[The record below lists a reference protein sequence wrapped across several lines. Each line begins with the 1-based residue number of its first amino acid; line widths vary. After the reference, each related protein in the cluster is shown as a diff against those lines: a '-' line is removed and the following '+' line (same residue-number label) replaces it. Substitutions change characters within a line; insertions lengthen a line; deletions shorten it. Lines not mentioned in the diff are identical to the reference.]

1 MIAKTSHYRF
11 ERPPENI
18 AGYNPTRDGGS
29 FSWDRVA
36 AERSVNY
43 FADCLILTSGKTA
56 GNPFRLQPWQADYVA
71 TLFGWKR
78 SDGTRRYRESAF
90 FVPRKNGK
98 TETGAG
104 LALYGLCCD
113 GEQQAQVYSAAKNR
127 DQASLVFEPASRM
140 VERAPVL
147 SSLCKVIE
155 SKKRI
160 TFPKTASYYCAVS
173 ADAGSAHGKSPHMV
187 LFDEVHTQPNAKL
200 YEGLKTGMGFRRQP
214 LFVNLSTAGTDRNSI
229 CWEVWQQARN
239 VRDGLDCNPHFLP
252 MVYEI
257 AEGESWEDQEVW
269 QRVNPNLNVTVT
281 LEFLQEE
288 YAKAKSS
295 PRYENSFRN
304 LYLNEWTQQAVR
316 WLPMD
321 AWEECGAAVMP
332 VLEGEQCFAGLDLS
346 STTDISA
353 FVMAFQQA
361 DGRVYLIPRFWLP
374 AENVRKRADRDHV
387 PYDVWERN
395 GWLTLTPGN
404 AVDYDV
410 IRRDIQDLA
419 SKYWIQSLR
428 IDPWN
433 ATQLATQL
441 QGDGLPVEFFRQGYQ
456 SLSGPSKELEKFILR
471 RELVHPH
478 NPVLTWMAGNV
489 AVEKDAAENI
499 KPSKARS
506 TERIDGIVA
515 AVMAIAG
522 MVSGAAAQQW
532 YYDNNPVELG

>member
-1 MIAKTSHYRF
+1 MIAKSGHYRF
-11 ERPPENI
+11 EKPPENI

-29 FSWDRVA
+29 FSWDRTA
-36 AERSVNY
+36 AERAVNY
-43 FADCLILTSGKTA
+43 FSDCLILTSGKTA
-56 GNPFRLQPWQADYVA
+56 GRPFRLQPWQADYVA

-78 SDGTRRYRESAF
+78 PDGTRRYRESAF

-147 SSLCKVIE
+147 SSMCKVIE

-160 TFPKTASYYCAVS
+160 TFAKTSSYYCAVS

-187 LFDEVHTQPNAKL
+187 IFDEVHTQPNAKL

-214 LFVNLSTAGTDRNSI
+214 LFLNASTAGTDRNSI

-239 VRDGLDCNPHFLP
+239 VRDGVDPNPHFLP
-252 MVYEI
+252 MIYEI
-257 AEGESWEDQEVW
+257 AEGESWEDEAVW

-321 AWEECGAAVMP
+321 AWEECGSTSMP
-332 VLEGEQCFAGLDLS
+332 DLTGEQCYAGLDLS

-361 DGRVYLIPRFWLP
+361 NGRVYLIPRFWLP

-404 AVDYDV
+404 AVDYDI
-410 IRRDIQDLA
+410 IRRDIQQLA
-419 SKYWIQSLR
+419 EKYWIQSLR

-478 NPVLTWMAGNV
+478 SPVLTWMAGNV

-522 MVSGAAAQQW
+522 MVSGATAQQW
-532 YYDNNPVELG
+532 YYESNPVELG